1 MRLFVFLIKD
11 LRWTSVNLFKFVDW
25 KLLENLHVGLVSNI
39 PMMSRFRYFSKT
51 LWKGVACG
59 N

>member
-11 LRWTSVNLFKFVDW
+11 LRWTSLNLLFKSVDW

-39 PMMSRFRYFSKT
+39 PMMSRFRYFSET
-51 LWKGVACG
+51 L
-59 N
+59 